1 MRLARFAFAAAV
13 FAAALGL
20 VGPAP
25 AQAATSC
32 SAFMDGFVKA
42 APDLQAQFVRPVV
55 ISRGGEG
62 GGDAR
67 DVVTGFGVDARL
79 ICAGDKFL
87 RFEAQIPQR
96 AQPLLIEGFNRMQ
109 VAATMA
115 ALRWPRARASQ
126 TVNGMAK
133 DAAEYLRASQER
145 GDVFISGKVDRQ
157 LGRAGEIGVVWTLAD
172 RSFIIVS
179 AD

>member
-1 MRLARFAFAAAV
+1 MRLARFALAAAV
-13 FAAALGL
+13 FSA
-20 VGPAP
+20 VGAAP
-25 AQAATSC
+25 ARAATSC
-32 SAFMDGFVKA
+32 AAFMDAFVKA

-79 ICAGDKFL
+79 ICVGDKFV

-96 AQPLLIEGFNRMQ
+96 AQPMLIEGFNRMQ
-109 VAATMA
+109 VAAAMA
-115 ALRWPRARASQ
+115 ALRWPRARALQ